1 MRRRLAGARGTFPAV
16 SLSSRMPAR
25 ATLARLAA
33 LLATPAVLVAQR
45 RATSGSASDSL
56 DVLIV
61 HGTVVDGSGGAPRQA
76 DVGVRGDRI
85 VFVGDAARAN
95 VHARRTI
102 DAQGRIVAPGF
113 IDPHTHLDRDLAT
126 PATRENIGYLT
137 QGVTTVV
144 IGSDGFGP
152 VHVGEALDRLQEG
165 GIGTNVAG
173 LTGFGTVHGAV
184 LHMSGAAPT
193 AVQLATER
201 AMVDTAMREGAL
213 GISTGLFYPPQSFAA
228 TPEVIELSKVA
239 ARYGGIYD
247 THLRDES
254 SYTVGLIG
262 AVDEALRIGREARI
276 PIHISHIKA
285 LGVDVWGKSD
295 SVVKLVEA
303 AHRAGMTVTANQYPY
318 TASGTSFSA
327 SLLPRWA
334 VQGGHDS
341 LEARLANPA
350 THARL
355 VADMRDNLRRRGG
368 AASLLVTGGVRD
380 TTLVGKTLADIA
392 AARHGDPVDVAL
404 DVIQRGGADVASFN
418 MTDRDIADFMR
429 QPWVVTG
436 SDGSDGMPRKFGT
449 FPRKLHEYVFT
460 KHVISLPFAV
470 RNSSARTAEILDIP
484 RRGRLETGYYA
495 DVIVFDSTITDH
507 ATYEKP
513 TLPSTGVE
521 YVLVNGKVAIDAGR
535 PNGVLAGRAL
545 RRGQ

>member
-1 MRRRLAGARGTFPAV
+1 MSARITLVVLASLVASFAV
-16 SLSSRMPAR
+16 APSP
-25 ATLARLAA
+25 LAA
-33 LLATPAVLVAQR
+33 QQAA
-45 RATSGSASDSL
+45 ASTDSL

-61 HGTVVDGSGGAPRQA
+61 HGTVVDGSGTAPRRA

-85 VFVGDAARAN
+85 VFVGDAARMH
-95 VHARRTI
+95 VPARRTI
-102 DAQGRIVAPGF
+102 DATGRFVAPGF
-113 IDPHTHLDRDLAT
+113 IDPHTHLDRDLAR
-126 PATRENIGYLT
+126 PATRENVGYLT

-144 IGSDGFGP
+144 IGNDGYGP
-152 VHVGEALDRLQEG
+152 VHVGQELDRLQEG

-173 LTGFGTVHGAV
+173 FTGFGTIRGNV
-184 LHMSGAAPT
+184 LHMSGATPT
-193 AVQLATER
+193 DAQLATER

-239 ARYGGIYD
+239 AKYGGIYD

-262 AVDEALRIGREARI
+262 AIDEALRIGREAHI
-276 PIHISHIKA
+276 PIHVSHIKA

-295 SVVKLVEA
+295 SVIKLVDA
-303 AHRAGMTVTANQYPY
+303 AHREGLTVTANQYPY

-341 LEARLANPA
+341 LEARIANP
-350 THARL
+350 TEHARL
-355 VADMRDNLRRRGG
+355 ITDMRDNLRRRGG
-368 AASLLVTGGVRD
+368 AKSLLVTGAHD
-380 TTLVGKTLADIA
+380 TSLVGKTLADIA
-392 AARHGDPVDVAL
+392 AERHGDPTEVAL
-404 DVIQRGGADVASFN
+404 DVIQHGGADVASFN
-418 MTDRDIADFMR
+418 MTDADIANFMR

-449 FPRKLHEYVFT
+449 FPRKLHEYVFG

-470 RNSSARTAEILDIP
+470 RNSSARTAEILHLP
-484 RRGRLETGYYA
+484 QRGLLQAGYYA

-513 TLPSTGVE
+513 TLLSTGVE
-521 YVLVNGKVAIDAGR
+521 YVIVNGKVAIDAGK

-545 RRGQ
+545 KRAR

>member
-1 MRRRLAGARGTFPAV
+1 MSART
-16 SLSSRMPAR
+16 SLVFIASFV
-25 ATLARLAA
+25 AA
-33 LLATPAVLVAQR
+33 LVAAPSSLVAQQ
-45 RATSGSASDSL
+45 ATGSSSDSL

-61 HGTVVDGSGGAPRQA
+61 HGTVVDGSGNAPRRA

-85 VFVGDAARAN
+85 VFVGDASRMH
-95 VHARRTI
+95 VPARRTI
-102 DAQGRIVAPGF
+102 DASGRFVAPGF
-113 IDPHTHLDRDLAT
+113 IDPHTHLDRDLAR
-126 PATRENIGYLT
+126 PATRENVGYLT

-144 IGSDGFGP
+144 IGNDGYGP
-152 VHVGEALDRLQEG
+152 VHVGQELDKLQQG

-173 LTGFGTVHGAV
+173 FTGFGTIRGNV

-193 AVQLATER
+193 DAQLATER

-239 ARYGGIYD
+239 AKYGGIYD

-262 AVDEALRIGREARI
+262 AIDEALRIGREAHI
-276 PIHISHIKA
+276 PIHVSHIKA

-295 SVVKLVEA
+295 SVIKLVEA
-303 AHRAGMTVTANQYPY
+303 AHRDGMTVTANQYPY

-341 LEARLANPA
+341 LEARIANPA
-350 THARL
+350 EHARL
-355 VADMRDNLRRRGG
+355 ITDMRDNLRRRGG
-368 AASLLVTGGVRD
+368 AKSLLVTGARD

-392 AARHGDPVDVAL
+392 AERHGDPTEVAL
-404 DVIQRGGADVASFN
+404 DVIQHGGADVASFN
-418 MTDRDIADFMR
+418 MTDADIANFMR

-470 RNSSARTAEILDIP
+470 RNSSARTAEILHLP
-484 RRGRLETGYYA
+484 QRGLLQAGYYA

-513 TLPSTGVE
+513 TLLSTGVE
-521 YVLVNGKVAIDAGR
+521 YVLVNGKLAIDAGK

-545 RRGQ
+545 KRGQ